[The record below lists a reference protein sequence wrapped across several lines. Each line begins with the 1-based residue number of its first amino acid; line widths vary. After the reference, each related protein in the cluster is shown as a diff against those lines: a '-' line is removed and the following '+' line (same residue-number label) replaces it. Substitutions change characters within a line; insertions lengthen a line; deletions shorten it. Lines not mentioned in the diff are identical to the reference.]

1 LVDVLEINIGEFVFA
16 QTSWRFA
23 KMSIVEGK
31 AVSLLE
37 GNSDGKH
44 KGWKFVV
51 FESDLQSIL
60 DDSTY

>member
-1 LVDVLEINIGEFVFA
+1 
-16 QTSWRFA
+16 
-23 KMSIVEGK
+23 MSIVEGK

-44 KGWKFVV
+44 NGWKFVV

>member
-1 LVDVLEINIGEFVFA
+1 
-16 QTSWRFA
+16 
-23 KMSIVEGK
+23 MSIVEGK

-51 FESDLQSIL
+51 FESDLQVL
-60 DDSTY
+60 DDST